1 MTNRRSAYILG
12 AVVAMLSL
20 LSPSLAAAKP
30 PAEAKT
36 PNETQTVTG
45 SIQFGVGD
53 FGGPVVTIVGGGGG
67 PDHSNCTTDET
78 NSSAPLNTGVEIR
91 HFSMVAKA
99 GGSCNTEPSFSFFSV
114 TVVGNS
120 TRGMLNSSGR
130 IWLGQDSAGG
140 DFYVKCVGPWVGME
154 CYNDRGPKGLTIQAV
169 VDRGSLEVTK
179 VVDGDPGIVG
189 RGTTFTVAVNC
200 DGPGFDGRSRSVP
213 LAGPRRSVTS
223 RPARSARSPRRPTA
237 RPPPPSTT
245 PAGSLPPTVRIP
257 QNAAVRV
264 TVSNIFI
271 PVLGALGPPATPD
284 RRSTAAR
291 DCSRPGR
298 RDPTLHRLM
307 SVMRPDDPALGPTR
321 SRSRA

>member
-154 CYNDRGPKGLTIQAV
+154 CYNNRGPKGLTIQAV

-200 DGPGFDGRSRSVP
+200 DGPGFDRTFTFGATGGTEEIRDIP
-213 LAGPRRSVTS
+213 TGTQCTVTETADGEAAATEYD
-223 RPARSARSPRRPTA
+223 PGGFSA
-237 RPPPPSTT
+237 
-245 PAGSLPPTVRIP
+245 PPTVRIP

-271 PVLGALGPPATPD
+271 PVLGALGPPATPPTGGPPPLA
-284 RRSTAAR
+284 TA
-291 DCSRPGR
+291 P
-298 RDPTLHRLM
+298 DPVVATPRFT
-307 SVMRPDDPALGPTR
+307 G
-321 SRSRA
+321 